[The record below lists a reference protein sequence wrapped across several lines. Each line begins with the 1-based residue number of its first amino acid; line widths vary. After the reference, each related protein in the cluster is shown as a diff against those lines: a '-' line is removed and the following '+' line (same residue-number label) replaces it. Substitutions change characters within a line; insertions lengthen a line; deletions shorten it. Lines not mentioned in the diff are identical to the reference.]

1 MVKVV
6 ILLAPGFEPLE
17 ATAPADILRR
27 CGAQVIFAAVGSRT
41 LYVEGCHGITVHAD
55 KNFNEID
62 GSLFDAIVCPGG
74 LPGATN
80 LANDVKV
87 VESIKNHF
95 KNNKV
100 VAAICASPGAVL
112 ADACKI
118 VRGKRACGY
127 PGFDDKI
134 TENGGTKVEDKVCVD
149 GKLITSRGPGT
160 SVLFGLAIGE
170 ALFGK
175 EKAQQVRESMIVV
188 E

>member
-1 MVKVV
+1 MKKVV

-17 ATAPADILRR
+17 AAAPADILRR
-27 CGAQVIFAAVGSRT
+27 AGAQVIYAAVGSRT
-41 LYVEGCHGITVHAD
+41 LTVEGCHGISIHAD
-55 KNFNEID
+55 KNFNELD
-62 GSLFDAIVCPGG
+62 KSLFDAIVLPGG

-80 LANDVKV
+80 LAQDVKV
-87 VESIKNHF
+87 VESVKNHV
-95 KNNKV
+95 KNNKI
-100 VAAICASPGAVL
+100 VAAICASPGVVL
-112 ADACKI
+112 ADACKV
-118 VRGKRACGY
+118 VRGKRACSY

-160 SVLFGLAIGE
+160 AILFGLAVAE

-175 EKAQQVRESMIVV
+175 EKAQQVKESMIVV